1 MGAAG
6 SYLNYCEPSL
16 GVGKGKGKGKKLEV
30 TVAEQ
35 LLVAG
40 YHCPFLAKHTIAQLG
55 TLFLGLP

>member
-1 MGAAG
+1 MGK
-6 SYLNYCEPSL
+6 
-16 GVGKGKGKGKKLEV
+16 GKGKGKGKKLEV